1 MRSLHPS
8 IQASLHRHTTRRA
21 ALRQRGVVLLLI
33 VFLLAGLSGDALSIL
48 PVSALPLTGGG
59 SDSANATTGDFILDI
74 PAIGVELPVEEA
86 YVRGD
91 TWDFSVF
98 RHEAAHL
105 QLTAFPGEGSN
116 VVIGAHYELANFVP
130 GPFIDLD
137 QLEVGD
143 RISIQYRGRTYIYE
157 VSETLLV
164 DPSGVYVAYGTPE
177 EMLTLLT
184 CYSYSGSGI
193 YARRYV
199 VRAPL
204 VEVL

>member
-8 IQASLHRHTTRRA
+8 IKASLHRHTTRRA

-137 QLEVGD
+137 RLEVGD

-164 DPSGVYVAYGTPE
+164 DPSEVYVAYGTPE